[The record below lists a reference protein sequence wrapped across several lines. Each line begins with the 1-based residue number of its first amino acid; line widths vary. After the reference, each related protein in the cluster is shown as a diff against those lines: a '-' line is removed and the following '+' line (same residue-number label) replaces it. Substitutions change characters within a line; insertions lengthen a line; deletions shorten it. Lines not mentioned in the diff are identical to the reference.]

1 MIEKTL
7 LYSFCHFHSLHRHL
21 DISRGIAGELKAV
34 AKLAKLA
41 AELEPGTFSFLMQVA
56 NP

>member
-34 AKLAKLA
+34 AKLA